1 VLAIVLTDSQYGAP
15 SRPGL
20 ALIRR
25 VDLER
30 SDNCRRAAAA
40 GYLSHSEAAAA
51 PVDGFTD
58 RQTLV
63 VSHCPQSLPCALL
76 SVPDESIAFTERG

>member
-1 VLAIVLTDSQYGAP
+1 MDESCNAAP

-20 ALIRR
+20 PPIRHVGSTALVIA
-25 VDLER
+25 VEPQQP
-30 SDNCRRAAAA
+30 

-51 PVDGFTD
+51 PVDGFPD

-63 VSHCPQSLPCALL
+63 VSHCPESLPGALL
-76 SVPDESIAFTERG
+76 SVPDESIAFT